1 MFKSWLTSRLK
12 NELPGPEAHSTIW
25 SYPRNSVKEGLAMVP
40 PPRHSSVAIILHYQ
54 KNAPFEL
61 LFILRSAFGIHG
73 GQVAF
78 PGGKIEPNETPL
90 QCAIRETKE
99 EINLDLNEDHF
110 IGMLSPVFI
119 PPSHMIV
126 HPHVFILK
134 EKTETLTLTEEVDD
148 FFWIQHSVIHPDK
161 IITKPHYM
169 KAFDET
175 RPIKGIA
182 LNDEFLWGATAMM
195 TQELMHLHKEF
206 LLFMNQTE

>member
-1 MFKSWLTSRLK
+1 MFISWLTSRLK
-12 NELPGPEAHSTIW
+12 NELPGPQAHSTIW

-40 PPRHSSVAIILHYQ
+40 PPRHSAVAMIVYPI
-54 KNAPFEL
+54 NSIDFEL
-61 LFILRSAFGIHG
+61 LFIVRSSFGIHG

-78 PGGKIEPNETPL
+78 PGGKIEPHETPL

-99 EINLDLNEDHF
+99 EINFDLTEDNF

-134 EKTETLTLTEEVDD
+134 EKIEMLTLTEEVDD
-148 FFWIQHSVIHPDK
+148 FFWVQHSVIHQDK
-161 IITKPHYM
+161 IITKPHYL

-182 LNDEFLWGATAMM
+182 LNDEFLWGASAMM
-195 TQELMHLHKEF
+195 SQELMHLHQEF

>member
-1 MFKSWLTSRLK
+1 M
-12 NELPGPEAHSTIW
+12 E
-25 SYPRNSVKEGLAMVP
+25 P
-40 PPRHSSVAIILHYQ
+40 PPRHSSIAIILHSQ
-54 KNAPFEL
+54 ENAPFEL

-99 EINLDLNEDHF
+99 EINLDLTEDNF

-126 HPHVFILK
+126 HPLVFFLK
-134 EKTETLTLTEEVDD
+134 EKNETLTLTEEVDD
-148 FFWIQHSVIHPDK
+148 FFWIQHTVIHPDK
-161 IITKPHYM
+161 IITKPHYL

-182 LNDEFLWGATAMM
+182 LNDEFLWGASAMM
-195 TQELMHLHKEF
+195 SQELMHLHQEF